1 VESDNSIW
9 EQMNQEQLKEDYRYQ
24 LLNGGPKNFVRPVR
38 RIVCGGCAKI
48 FYTEVPTKKYCSER
62 CCYLGF
68 WRHKREKRLE
78 KRKDVVCKTCGKTFT
93 PKRSDAVY
101 CSNACRQKAYRQNV
115 TIDGSG
121 SN

>member
-1 VESDNSIW
+1 
-9 EQMNQEQLKEDYRYQ
+9 MNQEQLKEDYRYQ
-24 LLNGGPKNFVRPVR
+24 LLNGGPKNFVRPVH

-78 KRKDVVCKTCGKTFT
+78 KRKDMVCKTCGKTFT

-101 CSNACRQKAYRQNV
+101 CSNVCRQKAYRQKV
-115 TIDGSG
+115 TVDGNG